1 MAKIEIQAEVSGSVW
16 KVLAKVGDQVEE
28 DEELMILE
36 SMKMEIPVMA
46 PEDGV
51 VTEIRYNEEEV
62 CKEGDTVIVLD
73 V

>member
-1 MAKIEIQAEVSGSVW
+1 MSKLEIKAEVTGSVW

-28 DEELMILE
+28 DDELMILE
-36 SMKMEIPVMA
+36 SMKMEIPIMA

-51 VTEIRYNEEEV
+51 VKEIRFNEEEV
-62 CKEGDTVIVLD
+62 CREGETVVILD